1 MKIQTHIFI
10 QRMKMFD
17 AQQLICQIL
26 KWTAV
31 WRLLWLLTKE
41 MRTQETMT
49 ILRICLSIEL
59 TLRSQD
65 TRPWDC
71 DMTVERKSSW
81 HHRIL
86 VGQTRPL
93 PPGVIS
99 HGLTLVHPTSQ
110 ATVAR
115 RTDDAHLVGVDRP
128 RGDGGH
134 WGQSSVD
141 GDYGSQVRDSR
152 SSQLHRPAR
161 HNAVSLFSRV
171 ALHTLCDQLSV
182 TYFLARAIVDL

>member
-1 MKIQTHIFI
+1 
-10 QRMKMFD
+10 
-17 AQQLICQIL
+17 
-26 KWTAV
+26 
-31 WRLLWLLTKE
+31 
-41 MRTQETMT
+41 
-49 ILRICLSIEL
+49 
-59 TLRSQD
+59 
-65 TRPWDC
+65 
-71 DMTVERKSSW
+71 MTVERKLSW

-99 HGLTLVHPTSQ
+99 HGLTRVHPTSQ
-110 ATVAR
+110 VTVAR

-152 SSQLHRPAR
+152 SSQSHRPAR
-161 HNAVSLFSRV
+161 HTAKCFTVLADETTDSGRKEQLAVCVRYV
-171 ALHTLCDQLSV
+171 HVDD
-182 TYFLARAIVDL
+182 YHHHHHNNFLKWPKQTKPPLGPLESK